1 LEVQRQCA
9 LLVGPQFQSASSVIE
24 WLHSRRCECF
34 LVPTLQEAYDSIRSR
49 PFDLVLCSNRLPD
62 GAGFSLIELLTGH
75 PVSLFI
81 SHPVEDACIWLPA
94 LIHGV
99 QCWGSSALKPKAAVR
114 LIDEVIAANRK
125 RLQPDGCLDGSTFR
139 NLVWRDFL
147 VNQKG
152 AQHMEQQ
159 SVCLMQVKEEAVNLM
174 PVSSEEFSK
183 YRQQIFDLV
192 ARRAYEVFESRG
204 RVHGYDWDD
213 WYQAESETLRP
224 VHVELSD
231 AGNALVAVAAVTG
244 YHPENLKISAE
255 PRRLWI
261 CGLSPVAD
269 VSYDGPDARP
279 IGSGPFLRS
288 FSLSADINTSEVST
302 EIGSEVL
309 EVRMPKNFPQSN
321 GY

>member
-1 LEVQRQCA
+1 
-9 LLVGPQFQSASSVIE
+9 
-24 WLHSRRCECF
+24 
-34 LVPTLQEAYDSIRSR
+34 
-49 PFDLVLCSNRLPD
+49 
-62 GAGFSLIELLTGH
+62 
-75 PVSLFI
+75 
-81 SHPVEDACIWLPA
+81 
-94 LIHGV
+94 
-99 QCWGSSALKPKAAVR
+99 
-114 LIDEVIAANRK
+114 
-125 RLQPDGCLDGSTFR
+125 
-139 NLVWRDFL
+139 
-147 VNQKG
+147 
-152 AQHMEQQ
+152 MEQQ